1 MRRAVSFLS
10 RLVSMTDEKRTP
22 STDDASSGRFP
33 LTRQNYKLLL
43 IGFGVIVLGF
53 LLMIGGNPEDPTDFS
68 PEIFNFRRI
77 TLAPMLVLGG
87 FLFEIFAIMYRG
99 RRPKTDDNEK

>member
-1 MRRAVSFLS
+1 MAE
-10 RLVSMTDEKRTP
+10 EKKNVEQKP
-22 STDDASSGRFP
+22 EDGRFP
-33 LTRQNYKLLL
+33 LTRLNYKLLAVGL
-43 IGFGVIVLGF
+43 GIIILGF
-53 LLMIGGNPEDPTDFS
+53 VLMIGGKAEDPTGFN

-99 RRPKTDDNEK
+99 KRNKSGENKA

>member
-1 MRRAVSFLS
+1 MAEDKKKQEEARKDS
-10 RLVSMTDEKRTP
+10 
-22 STDDASSGRFP
+22 RFP
-33 LTRQNYKLLL
+33 LTRLNYKLLA
-43 IGFGVIVLGF
+43 IGFVIIVLGF
-53 LLMIGGNPEDPTDFS
+53 ILMIGGKAEDLTGFN

-99 RRPKTDDNEK
+99 KKRDTDSDNAQ

>member
-1 MRRAVSFLS
+1 MAE
-10 RLVSMTDEKRTP
+10 EKKNVEQKP
-22 STDDASSGRFP
+22 EDGRFP
-33 LTRQNYKLLL
+33 LTRLNYKLLAVGL
-43 IGFGVIVLGF
+43 GIIILGF
-53 LLMIGGNPEDPTDFS
+53 VLMIGGKAEDPTGFN

-99 RRPKTDDNEK
+99 KRHKSGENKA

>member
-1 MRRAVSFLS
+1 MAV
-10 RLVSMTDEKRTP
+10 EKKKNEEVTKD
-22 STDDASSGRFP
+22 SRFP
-33 LTRQNYKLLL
+33 LTRLNYKLLA
-43 IGFGVIVLGF
+43 IGFAIIVLGF
-53 LLMIGGNPEDPTDFS
+53 ILMIGGKAEDPTAFN

-99 RRPKTDDNEK
+99 KKSDTDSDNVA

>member
-1 MRRAVSFLS
+1 MAE
-10 RLVSMTDEKRTP
+10 EKKDVERN
-22 STDDASSGRFP
+22 SNDGRFP
-33 LTRQNYKLLL
+33 LTRLNYKLLAV
-43 IGFGVIVLGF
+43 GFFIIVLGF
-53 LLMIGGNPEDPTDFS
+53 ALMIGGKAEEPTGFN

-99 RRPKTDDNEK
+99 KRSKSTDKE

>member
-1 MRRAVSFLS
+1 MAQ
-10 RLVSMTDEKRTP
+10 EKKEPQQT
-22 STDDASSGRFP
+22 ANEGKFP
-33 LTRQNYKLLL
+33 LTKLNYKLLAIGLL
-43 IGFGVIVLGF
+43 IIVLGF
-53 LLMIGGNPEDPTDFS
+53 ALMIGGKAEEPTGFN

-99 RRPKTDDNEK
+99 KRQKSTDSKE

>member
-1 MRRAVSFLS
+1 MAQ
-10 RLVSMTDEKRTP
+10 EKKESQQT
-22 STDDASSGRFP
+22 ANEGKFP
-33 LTRQNYKLLL
+33 LTKLNYKLLAIGLL
-43 IGFGVIVLGF
+43 IIVLGF
-53 LLMIGGNPEDPTDFS
+53 ALMIGGKSEEPTGFN

-99 RRPKTDDNEK
+99 KRKKSTDSKE

>member
-1 MRRAVSFLS
+1 MAE
-10 RLVSMTDEKRTP
+10 EKKDMER
-22 STDDASSGRFP
+22 SANDGKFP
-33 LTRQNYKLLL
+33 LTRLNYKLLAVD
-43 IGFGVIVLGF
+43 FVIIVMSF
-53 LLMIGGNPEDPTDFS
+53 ILMRSGKAEDPTGFN

-99 RRPKTDDNEK
+99 KRSKSSDSKQ